1 MQNKTWT
8 LKLADGR
15 TYEGLAGYDA
25 VLALARL
32 TYGSEPVQEPVKRL
46 VPAVAEYETYETP
59 LAA

>member
-1 MQNKTWT
+1 MQDKTWT

-15 TYEGLAGYDA
+15 TYEGLNRRDA

-32 TYGSEPVQEPVKRL
+32 TYGSEPVQEPVRRL
-46 VPAVAEYETYETP
+46 APAIVEYETP